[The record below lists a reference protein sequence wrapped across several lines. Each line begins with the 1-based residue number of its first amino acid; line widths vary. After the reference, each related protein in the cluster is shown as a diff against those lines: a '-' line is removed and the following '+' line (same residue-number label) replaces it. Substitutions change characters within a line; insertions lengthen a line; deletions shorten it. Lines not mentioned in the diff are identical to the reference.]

1 MSVQEQRL
9 TLQQNKYCVS
19 YDAECGEENQNRED
33 VGTDGVCQLK
43 LRLWSQGVT
52 SDQLKSCS
60 AILVVHLKSK
70 VEFKTRSQ
78 QLHRNT

>member
-43 LRLWSQGVT
+43 LRL
-52 SDQLKSCS
+52 
-60 AILVVHLKSK
+60 
-70 VEFKTRSQ
+70 
-78 QLHRNT
+78 